1 MRLARDLGTAQLL
14 FPPGVTDLRELPGGY
29 FDAITMA
36 LSFLSFEELPDDD
49 RPPRKIWL
57 NNEAL
62 KEHFAAVKAR
72 YKAKGDPNAPEPIE
86 DPVDNPAAKDL
97 IAR

>member
-1 MRLARDLGTAQLL
+1 MGTAQLL
-14 FPPGVTDLRELPGGY
+14 FPPGITDLRELPAGY
-29 FDAITMA
+29 FDAIGMA
-36 LSFLSFEELPDDD
+36 LGFLSFEELPEED
-49 RPPRKIWL
+49 RPPRRIWL

-72 YKAKGDPNAPEPIE
+72 RKAEADPNAPDPIE
-86 DPVDNPAAKDL
+86 DPVDNPAARDL